1 MRAPLTLRATS
12 FLRSAYEE
20 LGQREQ
26 GEQRVAAVSA
36 EIAASGTWTPT
47 REELTRGARMAWRN
61 SNRCIGR
68 LFWKTLK
75 VIDARDCEDP
85 DEVFEALQHHLD
97 EAFRGGDVGSVI
109 TVFRP
114 RRPGEREG
122 PRIVNHQLVRFA
134 GYVGADGRVLGD
146 PAETA
151 FTAHCEE
158 LGWTSEGTRFDVL
171 PHVLRWPGQPDR
183 WRMPVLPSGMLV
195 PIRHPELEWFEQLG
209 LKWYAVP
216 VLTDMMLEIGGLE
229 FTAAPFNGWYVGTEI
244 GCRNLADA
252 HRYDMLPEVARRLGL
267 DTRSHH
273 ALWQDRA
280 MLELN
285 RAVLF
290 SFEEAGVKISHH
302 HEVAAQFVQFEQQE
316 AKHGRRVRADWT
328 WITPPMSASATPV
341 FHRAYD
347 NTVVTPNF
355 FYQDPCV
362 GQRRADVPPGCPFHA
377 ESLRDGGARSPG

>member
-134 GYVGADGRVLGD
+134 GYVGADGRVRGD

-151 FTAHCEE
+151 YTAPC
-158 LGWTSEGTRFDVL
+158 GSSAGRARGPASTSFRTSSD
-171 PHVLRWPGQPDR
+171 GQGSRIDGAC
-183 WRMPVLPSGMLV
+183 PSC
-195 PIRHPELEWFEQLG
+195 R
-209 LKWYAVP
+209 
-216 VLTDMMLEIGGLE
+216 
-229 FTAAPFNGWYVGTEI
+229 VG
-244 GCRNLADA
+244 CSC
-252 HRYDMLPEVARRLGL
+252 P
-267 DTRSHH
+267 
-273 ALWQDRA
+273 
-280 MLELN
+280 
-285 RAVLF
+285 
-290 SFEEAGVKISHH
+290 
-302 HEVAAQFVQFEQQE
+302 
-316 AKHGRRVRADWT
+316 
-328 WITPPMSASATPV
+328 SATPSS
-341 FHRAYD
+341 
-347 NTVVTPNF
+347 TGSSSSGSSGTP
-355 FYQDPCV
+355 C
-362 GQRRADVPPGCPFHA
+362 
-377 ESLRDGGARSPG
+377 RS